1 MFNFFVKRKE
11 IEELKNKL
19 DNLEKENLE
28 LRGNIRQLR
37 EITSFEINRK
47 YMKDFSER
55 IYEVERKVNDFTNEF
70 DTKLFKH
77 TFEEIKER
85 GKMWKKILKLD

>member
-1 MFNFFVKRKE
+1 MFNFLVKRKE
-11 IEELKNKL
+11 FEELKNE
-19 DNLEKENLE
+19 LEDLKKENLE
-28 LRGNIRQLR
+28 LRESIRQLR

-47 YMKDFSER
+47 YMKEFSER
-55 IYEVERKVNDFTNEF
+55 IYEVEKKVNDFTNEF

-85 GKMWKKILKLD
+85 GKMWKKIFKLD